1 MKNHRGKRRKKG
13 KALQVHA
20 NETLSLSTELNPL
33 KEQVSEMKPGNLQFN
48 LVCADHY
55 SLYER
60 TTVREAGT
68 RREGANAELGLENRT
83 EETKRVLKD
92 EPKSALPPLKERTQ
106 RRKQLTFARR
116 RRACEQHSILDTEPV
131 EDRNVAEN
139 SQNITQTYSESQKKL
154 ASISFVGIYDL
165 DDMGK
170 TKTKKKDNLKSILK
184 SGKQGDE
191 VGISSEEVAEGVE
204 ESSERTKRYVIQTLT
219 LEGQSPLRRTTLFQ
233 DKLLLP
239 GIKENALSTRPHKI
253 FHDKY
258 KTSKRLQ
265 RRQRESENRLPNIVQ
280 SENRTTRIFPRSY
293 RRKLQARDNSFQ
305 QVYLES
311 SIPRL
316 PLIVNGRMSYS

>member
-1 MKNHRGKRRKKG
+1 MLKG
-13 KALQVHA
+13 
-20 NETLSLSTELNPL
+20 
-33 KEQVSEMKPGNLQFN
+33 
-48 LVCADHY
+48 
-55 SLYER
+55 
-60 TTVREAGT
+60 
-68 RREGANAELGLENRT
+68 
-83 EETKRVLKD
+83 

-106 RRKQLTFARR
+106 KRKQLTFARR

-184 SGKQGDE
+184 SSKQGDE
-191 VGISSEEVAEGVE
+191 VGISSEELSAEGVE

-239 GIKENALSTRPHKI
+239 GIKENGLSTRPHKI
-253 FHDKY
+253 SHDKY
-258 KTSKRLQ
+258 KTSK

-293 RRKLQARDNSFQ
+293 RRKLRARDNSFQ

-316 PLIVNGRMSYS
+316 PLIVNGRMSHS